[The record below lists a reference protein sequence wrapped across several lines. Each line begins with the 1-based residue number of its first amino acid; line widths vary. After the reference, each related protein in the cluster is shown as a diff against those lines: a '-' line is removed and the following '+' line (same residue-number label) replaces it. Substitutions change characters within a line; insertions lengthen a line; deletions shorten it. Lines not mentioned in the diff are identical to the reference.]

1 VCGVFL
7 GCSLVQ
13 RNERDGETLG
23 QSRYGYRD
31 RIVHRWVTGRYTYD
45 QSRYDTILFYS
56 GLLLVV
62 VVSTTMRLSMSLLR
76 HGLALFASAPLRLRV
91 GTTTISLPN
100 RHVRLNPVDHTP
112 PTLMHASMCIH
123 NLLLHRFCIAYCI
136 TNSFEDSTSFVD
148 DDLYII

>member
-1 VCGVFL
+1 MRMI
-7 GCSLVQ
+7 SH
-13 RNERDGETLG
+13 DP
-23 QSRYGYRD
+23 
-31 RIVHRWVTGRYTYD
+31 
-45 QSRYDTILFYS
+45 ILFYS

-62 VVSTTMRLSMSLLR
+62 VVSTMMRLSMSLLR
-76 HGLALFASAPLRLRV
+76 HGWALFASAPLRLRV
-91 GTTTISLPN
+91 GTTTTISLPN

-112 PTLMHASMCIH
+112 PMLMHASMCVH